1 MKFTIA
7 ALIAVVT
14 AALPLSGSIAVA
26 SGQID
31 RSCGPN
37 GALVGGFWCSIKF
50 VGEISPGDATRVE
63 QAILGSPHDVG
74 IATFNSLGGDPFEA
88 LKIADVLNK
97 YFVGFATGFCDP
109 NAQCESALPH
119 VAVCASAC
127 ALIYLAAN
135 TRFGDEVFLH
145 RPSFPA
151 IAFGSLPAAAAERLY
166 NAAIGRLR
174 GELAKRAVPQDDI
187 ELMMSIPSASVEK
200 IRRGY
205 PADSPWMAEW
215 LSAKCGSIQKPDI
228 DPKILICETDAA
240 LAEQHRAQGHN

>member
-14 AALPLSGSIAVA
+14 VALPLSGNIAFA
-26 SGQID
+26 SGQIE

-37 GALVGGFWCSIKF
+37 GALVGGFGCSITF
-50 VGEISPGDATRVE
+50 VGEISPGDASRVE
-63 QAILGSPHDVG
+63 QAISGSPHNVE

-97 YFVGFATGFCDP
+97 YFVGFATGVCGS
-109 NAQCESALPH
+109 NAQCES
-119 VAVCASAC
+119 AVCASAC

-135 TRFGDEVFLH
+135 TRFGDQVFLH

-151 IAFGSLPAAAAERLY
+151 IAFGSLPAAKAESLY
-166 NAAIGRLR
+166 NAAVLRLR

-200 IRRGY
+200 IRRDY

-215 LSAKCGSIQKPDI
+215 LSAKCGSIQKPYI
-228 DPKILICETDAA
+228 DPKILICMTDAER
-240 LAEQHRAQGHN
+240 AEQRRAQGHN